1 MYNFDDLNF
10 KNSDRRD
17 STLKATEKKNLQQ
30 SANVLYYQDLN
41 EISHIFVWLKITVFN
56 INAGVSTGSTL

>member
-1 MYNFDDLNF
+1 MIEEILH
-10 KNSDRRD
+10 
-17 STLKATEKKNLQQ
+17 LKLQKKKNLQQ